1 MGELQ
6 MLGQRNL
13 LCGLHVHVQPADP
26 GRRVELMARMQ
37 PFLPLL
43 LALST
48 SSPFWMGHATG
59 LMGYRQTAYQEIPRT
74 GLPPL
79 FRDQTEYDQ
88 YVQRMTDGRAIQDA
102 SFLWWALRPS
112 RAFPTLELRVTDACT
127 DLCDALAIAQLYR
140 CLVRHL
146 ERRPLLYADLHAGD
160 QAIVAEN
167 LWRAQRHG
175 FDAGL
180 IDLGSRRLVAVREM
194 LENTLEAL
202 DDDIRALGCER
213 QVERVWRI
221 LEEGTSAH
229 AQSAAEKQLASDK
242 FTLVAPF
249 PAGGPIDTL
258 ARVLADG
265 LAKRYNQVAVVDNA
279 PGAAGNIGMDK
290 VKRGKPDGHT
300 LLVIP
305 AGNLTVNPTLMPKF
319 PFDIQKDF
327 VPVAM
332 LAKTPNVLVTN
343 PATGIKT
350 VAELIAQA
358 KAKPDSLS
366 YASPG
371 VGSGLH
377 LAGEL
382 FKAQT
387 QTEILHVPYKGAP
400 DILNDLYGGRISS
413 FVTALSNAVQ
423 PHKAGKMRVLVT
435 TSPKRSAVLPDVQT
449 AAEAG
454 FPQLTSLEWFGLLA
468 PAGTSPERIAALN
481 LAVSKAVASD
491 RIKEAFGKLVMEPA
505 STPSAE
511 FGRMIKTD
519 MDRWGEIA
527 KRMNYQPVDA

>member
-1 MGELQ
+1 MTS
-6 MLGQRNL
+6 
-13 LCGLHVHVQPADP
+13 
-26 GRRVELMARMQ
+26 RRSLIALASV
-37 PFLPLL
+37 
-43 LALST
+43 LAL
-48 SSPFWMGHATG
+48 
-59 LMGYRQTAYQEIPRT
+59 L
-74 GLPPL
+74 
-79 FRDQTEYDQ
+79 
-88 YVQRMTDGRAIQDA
+88 
-102 SFLWWALRPS
+102 
-112 RAFPTLELRVTDACT
+112 
-127 DLCDALAIAQLYR
+127 
-140 CLVRHL
+140 
-146 ERRPLLYADLHAGD
+146 
-160 QAIVAEN
+160 
-167 LWRAQRHG
+167 
-175 FDAGL
+175 
-180 IDLGSRRLVAVREM
+180 
-194 LENTLEAL
+194 
-202 DDDIRALGCER
+202 
-213 QVERVWRI
+213 
-221 LEEGTSAH
+221 GTSAH

-382 FKAQT
+382 FKSQANVD
-387 QTEILHVPYKGAP
+387 ILHIAYKGTPPA
-400 DILNDLYGGRISS
+400 INDVIGGTVPLM
-413 FVTALSNAVQ
+413 FSNL
-423 PHKAGKMRVLVT
+423 PT
-435 TSPKRSAVLPDVQT
+435 VLPHIKSGKLVALAVTDSVRTPT
-449 AAEAG
+449 APEIPTLAELG
-454 FPQLTSLEWFGLLA
+454 VPGVVVPSWYGLLA
-468 PAGTSPERIAALN
+468 PAGTPPDVAAQ
-481 LAVSKAVASD
+481 LARDAAA
-491 RIKEAFGKLVMEPA
+491 ILAEPA
-505 STPSAE
+505 VRERLQGQGLSAWDLQTTVFDTHIRDE
-511 FGRMIKTD
+511 TARWAKVIKARNIT
-519 MDRWGEIA
+519 ME
-527 KRMNYQPVDA
+527 